1 MHRNYAQTC
10 LAWEI
15 GHTVYQ
21 GETFA
26 VGAMHTKVIVLNTSN
41 CFRFDTLP
49 TDF

>member
-1 MHRNYAQTC
+1 MRRC

-26 VGAMHTKVIVLNTSN
+26 VGAMRTKIIVLNTTD
-41 CFRFDTLP
+41 CFCFDMLQIS
-49 TDF
+49 F